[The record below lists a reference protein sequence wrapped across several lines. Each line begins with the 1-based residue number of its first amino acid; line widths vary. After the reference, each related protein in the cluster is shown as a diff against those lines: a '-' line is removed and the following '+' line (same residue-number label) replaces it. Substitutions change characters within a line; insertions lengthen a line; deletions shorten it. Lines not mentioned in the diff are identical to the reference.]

1 MASTAP
7 VQRVRVGLA
16 SPTGVHA
23 CHHYLESLT
32 GSHSTASI
40 GRSWGACL
48 CGGGG
53 SRDRR
58 KVREVRFAVFQRV
71 LIVCV
76 GNICRSPTAEI
87 LFRHRLPNLDVASA
101 GIGALVGRPMDA
113 TARAVLEEHHLDG
126 SQHVAR
132 QLDDGMI
139 RDADLILAMERTHI
153 DTIVRRAPHVM
164 GRTVL
169 LGKWLEQREIT
180 DPYQQQRPAFEHV
193 YRLIDAAVHA
203 WTPYLQSR
211 G

>member
-1 MASTAP
+1 M
-7 VQRVRVGLA
+7 
-16 SPTGVHA
+16 
-23 CHHYLESLT
+23 
-32 GSHSTASI
+32 
-40 GRSWGACL
+40 
-48 CGGGG
+48 
-53 SRDRR
+53 
-58 KVREVRFAVFQRV
+58 FQRV

-87 LFRHRLPNLDVASA
+87 LFRHRLPNLNVASA

-113 TARAVLEEHHLDG
+113 TARAVLEEHRMDG

-132 QLDDGMI
+132 QLDNDMI
-139 RDADLILAMERTHI
+139 RDADLILAMERAHI
-153 DTIVRRAPHVM
+153 DTIVRRAPHAM

-193 YRLIDAAVHA
+193 YQLIDAAVHA
-203 WTPYLQSR
+203 WTPYLQPR